1 LPLKIFRMK
10 IKSRHSLLP
19 RLRIVS
25 GKKIAFGPGKAEL
38 LALIAETGSI
48 GDAAK
53 RMKMSYMRAWSLVQM
68 MNKCFKEPLVE
79 TAHGGNERGGARL
92 TTAGKSALKLYRQM
106 EIAGLKA
113 AKKDWQS
120 FQKLLH

>member
-1 LPLKIFRMK
+1 MK
-10 IKSRHSLLP
+10 SKSELLP

-38 LALIAETGSI
+38 LALVSETGSI

-68 MNKCFKEPLVE
+68 MNKCFKAPLVE
-79 TAHGGNERGGARL
+79 TAHGGNERGGAQL
-92 TTAGKSALKLYRQM
+92 TQTGKRVLKLYQQM
-106 EIAGLKA
+106 ETASLKA
-113 AKKDWQS
+113 SRKSWSS
-120 FQKLLH
+120 FQKLLR